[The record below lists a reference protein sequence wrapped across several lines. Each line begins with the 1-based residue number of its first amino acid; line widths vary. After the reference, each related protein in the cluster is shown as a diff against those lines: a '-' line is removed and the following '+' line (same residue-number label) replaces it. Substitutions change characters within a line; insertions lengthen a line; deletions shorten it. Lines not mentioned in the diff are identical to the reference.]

1 MTEEELNGFKELA
14 ESINKITQDAFLI
27 YEPQVDRIYRNK
39 VKDEKEIER
48 VLEALLDYSYDDKML
63 LLFKKLCQYYYKI
76 NPTVTYEYVMIYR
89 DLWDNEYLDKNEEEN
104 TK

>member
-1 MTEEELNGFKELA
+1 MTEEELDGFKKLA
-14 ESINKITQDAFLI
+14 ENIQKNTQDAFLI

-48 VLEALLDYSYDDKML
+48 VIDALLDYCYDDKML
-63 LLFKKLCQYYYKI
+63 LLFKRLCRYYYEI
-76 NPTVTYEYVMIYR
+76 NPTVTYEYIMIYR
-89 DLWDNEYLDKNEEEN
+89 ELWDDEYSDKNEEEN

>member
-14 ESINKITQDAFLI
+14 ESINQITQNAFLV

-39 VKDEKEIER
+39 VKDKKEIESII
-48 VLEALLDYSYDDKML
+48 EALLDYSYDDKVLM
-63 LLFKKLCQYYYKI
+63 LFKRICQYYYKI

-89 DLWDNEYLDKNEEEN
+89 DMWDDEYLDKKEEEN

>member
-1 MTEEELNGFKELA
+1 MTEEKLNGFKELA
-14 ESINKITQDAFLI
+14 ESINKITEDAYLI